1 MSTGSWKTLDL
12 ITEASQFLATREI
25 ENPRLETEL
34 LLAAALDLRRID
46 LYLQFERI
54 LNEAEVELFRGYVRE
69 RLRGR
74 PVQYITGEAGFR
86 LLDFEVTPAVLIPR
100 PETELLVEH
109 ALALVQ
115 DDKATRVLDL
125 CCGSGAVAIAMATEA
140 PSVQVTASDLSPAAL
155 AVARRNRDRHGVCSR
170 LHLVCG
176 DLLTPFA
183 GHTCFDLILS
193 NPPYINSAEIETLQA
208 EVRDHEP
215 WLALD
220 GGVDGLD
227 VLRRIID
234 AAPGHLAAGGHLLVE
249 VGYTQ
254 ADKVADLMSAV
265 DLASEVHDDLADIPR
280 IVLGRKAN

>member
-1 MSTGSWKTLDL
+1 MSTDSWKTLDL

-54 LNEAEVELFRGYVRE
+54 LNETEVELFRSYVSE

-86 LLDFEVTPAVLIPR
+86 LLDLEVTPAVLIPR
-100 PETELLVEH
+100 PETELIVEH
-109 ALALVQ
+109 ALTLVP
-115 DDKATRVLDL
+115 DDQSTRVLDL

-140 PSVQVTASDLSPAAL
+140 ASVQVRGSDLSPAAL
-155 AVARRNRDRHGVCSR
+155 AVARRNCERHQVADR
-170 LHLVCG
+170 LQLVCG

-183 GHTCFDLILS
+183 GHACFDLILS
-193 NPPYINSAEIETLQA
+193 NPPYINSSEIETLQA

-215 WLALD
+215 LLALD
-220 GGVDGLD
+220 GGADGLD

-234 AAPGHLAAGGHLLVE
+234 AAPGHLVAGGHLLVE

-254 ADKVADLMSAV
+254 AHKVAELMQAADLEPS
-265 DLASEVHDDLADIPR
+265 VHEDLADIPR
-280 IVLGRKAN
+280 IVVGRKTN